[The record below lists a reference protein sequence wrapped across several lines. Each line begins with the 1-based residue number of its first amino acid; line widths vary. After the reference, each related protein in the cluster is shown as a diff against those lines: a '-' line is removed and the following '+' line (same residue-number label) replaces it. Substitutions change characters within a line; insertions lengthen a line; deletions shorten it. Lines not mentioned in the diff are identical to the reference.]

1 MLKYKLVKKVNPLK
15 RQDPPKWYATPVT
28 GEPQTTK
35 AMTRAATENT
45 TTAPIEMEAA
55 IDLFGRYAIQQ
66 LQAGNS
72 EIYAWITVPGTEVD
86 HPVCQSRSDDEYY
99 LRHRASDRQWSSA
112 GAIFTQSMNAL
123 DFNDPVTV
131 IYGHNWLDTTMF
143 SQLVKYSD
151 FDFYKEHPVIEFNTR
166 YEMHKWKI
174 FAVFI
179 TTATASEDNGY
190 VFNFVYPH
198 MGGVN
203 YEGYMAEL
211 QKRSLYDT
219 GVDVN
224 ENDKFLTLSTCT
236 REVDTDD
243 YRADCRIVIVARMV
257 RDGESA
263 SVDTSAATENVNPKY
278 PQIWYD
284 KYGLVNPYKDD
295 ALWYPKENDPEQA
308 SSTTNE
314 AA

>member
-1 MLKYKLVKKVNPLK
+1 MSKKTAAVLIVLILVVTAVAIYFYYQPQIDAVLPELTSE
-15 RQDPPKWYATPVT
+15 QPAQTDHAEELTTVPAEYEEYYAKNNDFVGWIKIDGTTVDYPV
-28 GEPQTTK
+28 
-35 AMTRAATENT
+35 
-45 TTAPIEMEAA
+45 
-55 IDLFGRYAIQQ
+55 
-66 LQAGNS
+66 LQA
-72 EIYAWITVPGTEVD
+72 E
-86 HPVCQSRSDDEYY
+86 DDSYY
-99 LRHRASDRQWSSA
+99 LHRNFEKEYEGRGSIYMASDC
-112 GAIFTQSMNAL
+112 NAETL
-123 DFNDPVTV
+123 DTNTV

-308 SSTTNE
+308 SSTANE

>member
-1 MLKYKLVKKVNPLK
+1 MKKK
-15 RQDPPKWYATPVT
+15 
-28 GEPQTTK
+28 TK
-35 AMTRAATENT
+35 KKTKKK
-45 TTAPIEMEAA
+45 
-55 IDLFGRYAIQQ
+55 
-66 LQAGNS
+66 
-72 EIYAWITVPGTEVD
+72 ITVVLIVLIVAAVAVTLYFYYRPEIETVLPEWTTEAPASATQEEETTVPAEYDDYYAQNNDFVGWIKIDGTKVD
-86 HPVCQSRSDDEYY
+86 YPVVQTSDNSYY
-99 LRHRASDRQWSSA
+99 LNHNFEKEYEGRGSIYMDKDCDPE
-112 GAIFTQSMNAL
+112 TL
-123 DFNDPVTV
+123 DTNTV
-131 IYGHNWLDTTMF
+131 LYGHNWLDTTMF

-166 YEMHKWKI
+166 FEMHHWKI

-179 TTATASEDNGY
+179 ATASASEDNGY
-190 VFNFVYPH
+190 VFNYIYPH

-203 YEGYMAEL
+203 YEGYMEEL

-236 REVDTDD
+236 REVDTDS

-263 SVDTSAATENVNPKY
+263 SVDTSSARKNSNPKY

-284 KYGLVNPYKDD
+284 KYGLENPYKDD
-295 ALWYPKENDPEQA
+295 PLWYPKENDPDQ
-308 SSTTNE
+308 TTT
-314 AA
+314 AAE

>member
-1 MLKYKLVKKVNPLK
+1 MKKRTAAVLIVLIIVAAAVALYFYYRPEIEAVL
-15 RQDPPKWYATPVT
+15 P
-28 GEPQTTK
+28 EPAPETQTD
-35 AMTRAATENT
+35 AA
-45 TTAPIEMEAA
+45 APEEKV
-55 IDLFGRYAIQQ
+55 
-66 LQAGNS
+66 
-72 EIYAWITVPGTEVD
+72 TVPAEYA
-86 HPVCQSRSDDEYY
+86 EYY
-99 LRHRASDRQWSSA
+99 AQNSDFVGWIKIDGTKVDYPVVQADNNSYYLNHNFEKEYEGRGSIYMDKDCSA
-112 GAIFTQSMNAL
+112 ETL
-123 DFNDPVTV
+123 DTNTV
-131 IYGHNWLDTTMF
+131 LYGHNWLDTTMF

-166 YEMHKWKI
+166 FEMHKWKI

-179 TTATASEDNGY
+179 TTASASEDNGY
-190 VFNFVYPH
+190 VFNYIYPY

-203 YEGYMAEL
+203 YEGYMQEL

-224 ENDKFLTLSTCT
+224 EDDKLLTLSTCT

-243 YRADCRIVIVARMV
+243 HRADCRIVIVARMV

-263 SVDTSAATENVNPKY
+263 SVDTSAARENRSPKY

-295 ALWYPKENDPEQA
+295 PLWYPKENDPAE
-308 SSTTNE
+308 STS
-314 AA
+314 AAE

>member
-1 MLKYKLVKKVNPLK
+1 MSKKTAAVLIVLILV
-15 RQDPPKWYATPVT
+15 VT
-28 GEPQTTK
+28 AVAIYFYYQPQIDAVLPELTSEQPAQTDHAEEQTTVPAEYEEYYAK
-35 AMTRAATENT
+35 NNDFVGWIKIDGT
-45 TTAPIEMEAA
+45 TVDYPV
-55 IDLFGRYAIQQ
+55 
-66 LQAGNS
+66 LQA
-72 EIYAWITVPGTEVD
+72 E
-86 HPVCQSRSDDEYY
+86 DDSYY
-99 LRHRASDRQWSSA
+99 LHRNFEKEYEGRGSIYMASDC
-112 GAIFTQSMNAL
+112 NAETL
-123 DFNDPVTV
+123 DTNTV

-263 SVDTSAATENVNPKY
+263 SVDTSAATENANPKY

-284 KYGLVNPYKDD
+284 KYGLENPYKGD

-314 AA
+314 AS